1 MEMPGNHRIRVA
13 WCGIALLLLVVW
25 SCAPAPTVKPPP
37 DILEPG
43 GEVWVQAEQL
53 YEEGAIEE
61 ARPIFEQYVTE
72 FPTGSYAPAALMRLG
87 DIYSRLDRPDQS
99 IAAYQRVAADYPDN
113 PMAADALIA
122 LIRTFYLADEY
133 QKALEIASD
142 LIQRPVSERHI
153 YLTYILLGDIHL
165 AIEAPQDAVTFYT
178 MAYDKASESDKENT
192 VAKLKQAVRQLQTE
206 DIVTLL
212 NRLSAD
218 LPVSYL
224 LYQLALNAIEEK
236 DYGDAISALDELA
249 ARFPGHEYAP
259 DALALI
265 DELKTSYVYQRDV
278 IGVLLPLSGS
288 YRPYGVRA
296 LQGIELAL
304 FNHNQRPGA
313 LPIRLMVRDTGADPG
328 TAVEMVQ
335 EMFREQVAI
344 IIGPII
350 AAEAAA
356 AEAEA
361 LGIPILTLTQK
372 DGIPEL
378 GNFVFRNFLT
388 PRMQVETMVSYAVQ
402 ELGIKRFAVLYPD
415 ENYGDTF
422 MNLFWDQVVKQGG
435 QVVGLESY
443 PVDQTDF
450 AKPIKKLVGLH
461 YPLPK
466 AFPRQDAPVF
476 GQDAPVIGLDAV
488 YLEEMIPGQALPRE
502 ESEES
507 NTEPKMPED
516 EGPKAIVDFE
526 AVFLPD
532 APTKA
537 GLIIPQLAYYD
548 IHDVYLMGTNLW
560 HSDKLLEMAG
570 DYMEGALV
578 AEGFYADSRFE
589 IVRQFVTDFESV
601 YGRKPRFIEAVG
613 FDTAGIVFDTVDRIS
628 SDFRSGL
635 KLELLGLNNYAG
647 VTGLTSFDEGGEAK
661 KQLTLLQ
668 IHRNRFK
675 ELDPFSMETPPVS
688 PGFQT
693 LESSP
698 TQEP

>member
-1 MEMPGNHRIRVA
+1 
-13 WCGIALLLLVVW
+13 
-25 SCAPAPTVKPPP
+25 
-37 DILEPG
+37 
-43 GEVWVQAEQL
+43 
-53 YEEGAIEE
+53 
-61 ARPIFEQYVTE
+61 
-72 FPTGSYAPAALMRLG
+72 
-87 DIYSRLDRPDQS
+87 
-99 IAAYQRVAADYPDN
+99 
-113 PMAADALIA
+113 MA
-122 LIRTFYLADEY
+122 
-133 QKALEIASD
+133 
-142 LIQRPVSERHI
+142 H
-153 YLTYILLGDIHL
+153 
-165 AIEAPQDAVTFYT
+165 
-178 MAYDKASESDKENT
+178 DKASESDREKT
-192 VAKLKQAVRQLQTE
+192 VGKLKQAVRQLETE
-206 DIVTLL
+206 EIVTML
-212 NRLSAD
+212 NRLTAD

-224 LYQLALNAIEEK
+224 LYQLALNAIEDK
-236 DYGDAISALDELA
+236 DFGDAISVLDELA
-249 ARFPGHEYAP
+249 SRFPDHEYAP

-265 DELKTSYVYQRDV
+265 DEIKISYVYQRDL

-304 FNHNQRPGA
+304 FKHNQQPGV
-313 LPIRLMVRDTGADPG
+313 LPIRLMVRDTGADSEK
-328 TAVEMVQ
+328 AVEMVQ

-356 AEAEA
+356 TEAEA

-422 MNLFWDQVVKQGG
+422 MNLFWDQVIEQGG

-450 AKPIKKLVGLH
+450 AKSIKKLVGLH

-466 AFPRQDAPVF
+466 AFSRQDAPM
-476 GQDAPVIGLDAV
+476 IGLDALF
-488 YLEEMIPGQALPRE
+488 LEEMIPGQAPTKE
-502 ESEES
+502 EGEDTEEAP
-507 NTEPKMPED
+507 EMPED

-560 HSDKLLEMAG
+560 HSEKLLEMAG

-578 AEGFYADSRFE
+578 AEGFYPDSRFE
-589 IVRQFVTDFESV
+589 IVRQFVTDFEHV
-601 YGRKPRFIEAVG
+601 YDRKPRFIEAVA

-628 SDFRSGL
+628 SDFRSNL
-635 KLELLGLNNYAG
+635 KLYLLELDNFAG
-647 VTGLTSFDEGGEAK
+647 VTGLTAFDEFGEAK

-668 IHRNRFK
+668 VNRNRFK
-675 ELDPFSMETPPVS
+675 ELDPFSMEAPPMS
-688 PGFQT
+688 PGFQS

-698 TQEP
+698 SQEP